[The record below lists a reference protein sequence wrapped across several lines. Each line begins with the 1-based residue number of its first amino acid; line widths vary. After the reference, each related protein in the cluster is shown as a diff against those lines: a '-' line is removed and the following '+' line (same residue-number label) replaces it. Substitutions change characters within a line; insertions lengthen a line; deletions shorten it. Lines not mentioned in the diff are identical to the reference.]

1 MDIITENVHNVNI
14 AKGIN
19 VHFSM
24 CVERDG
30 EGGEKGEKEG
40 GRMGKNRGFGG
51 NAGKSGVLQGIG
63 KSGGGAG
70 RGKEGGWR
78 G

>member
-19 VHFSM
+19 VHFS
-24 CVERDG
+24 VRRDRDG

-40 GRMGKNRGFGG
+40 GRMGENRGFGEKV
-51 NAGKSGVLQGIG
+51 GKSG
-63 KSGGGAG
+63 A
-70 RGKEGGWR
+70 
-78 G
+78 

>member
-19 VHFSM
+19 EHFSM

-30 EGGEKGEKEG
+30 EGGEGWWAVVKEG
-40 GRMGKNRGFGG
+40 VK
-51 NAGKSGVLQGIG
+51 
-63 KSGGGAG
+63 
-70 RGKEGGWR
+70 
-78 G
+78 